1 MSERGP
7 RRSDA
12 LSRWWL
18 LAAGALVVAA
28 VALVTMR
35 SADDVGND
43 EVDEVAFEPLVRRG
57 SKEVAAPA
65 PFEISDEP
73 DGYRIVYRVQEIG
86 LPVRSEVVE
95 VARPFDARTTGYSE
109 DDGEGSPVS
118 LQEATLGRIAV
129 GFDVDHNHEDDE
141 DQDQDH
147 DHADDEDD
155 DHSHLNEQETGRSRA
170 PTPQQRTVLAVGPL
184 VAGPDFR
191 LAPVLDEALA
201 RDLIEPRE
209 QREVLGRRCQVYRFP
224 SSISGGVLGSPSE
237 PGEYA
242 DACFDETG
250 LLLEEWWV
258 VDDDALRHRLALE
271 VDEGAPAGLT
281 SDLAHLTSLATSIP
295 VDQGGGSARRMAP
308 DSAPPGPFFV
318 PQQPPAGFEHIG
330 RYSVVPP
337 QAEAFTDPEQRD
349 YIMTSTADVWRR
361 GIDVLVLDQGGTLG
375 GVKPFE
381 PAEQGTPVDLGP
393 FGRGEA
399 LIGLGGNEVRVVRD
413 PGRFVRIYGTLPTS
427 ELAAFAATLVETA
440 GNEIVLIDE
449 PPGGDDAD
457 DE

>member
-1 MSERGP
+1 MLG
-7 RRSDA
+7 
-12 LSRWWL
+12 
-18 LAAGALVVAA
+18 VVAA
-28 VALVTMR
+28 VAFVATR
-35 SADDVGND
+35 SADDVENDDGN
-43 EVDEVAFEPLVRRG
+43 DEVAFEPLVRRG
-57 SKEVAAPA
+57 SREVAAPV
-65 PFEISDEP
+65 PFAIADEP
-73 DGYRIVYRVQEIG
+73 DGYRIVYRIQEIG

-95 VARPFDARTTGYSE
+95 VARPFDARTTGYSD
-109 DDGEGSPVS
+109 DDGAGSAGS
-118 LQEATLGRIAV
+118 LQEVTLGRIAV
-129 GFDVDHNHEDDE
+129 GFDVDH
-141 DQDQDH
+141 
-147 DHADDEDD
+147 DHADDDVDHEHTDDDDEDD
-155 DHSHLNEQETGRSRA
+155 DHSHVDEQAPGPAGA

-184 VAGPDFR
+184 VAGPDLR
-191 LAPVLDEALA
+191 LAPVLDAALA

-224 SSISGGVLGSPSE
+224 SSISGGVLGSASE

-258 VDDDALRHRLALE
+258 VDGDAIRHRLALGVE
-271 VDEGAPAGLT
+271 EGAPAGLA
-281 SDLAHLTSLATSIP
+281 SDLADLPDLATSIP
-295 VDQGGGSARRMAP
+295 VDQGGGSIRRMAP

-318 PQQPPAGFEHIG
+318 PQQPPAGFQYVG

-349 YIMTSTADVWRR
+349 YIITSTADVWRR
-361 GIDVLVLDQGGTLG
+361 GIDLLVLDQGGTLG

-393 FGRGEA
+393 LGSGEA

-413 PGRFVRIYGTLPTS
+413 PGDFVRVYGTLPTS

-449 PPGGDDAD
+449 PPG
-457 DE
+457 